1 MANDKEPVMSDH
13 ISRRTVLRGIGA
25 LGSVAAGLAMFPPTA
40 SAATLT
46 RVLVFSKTAG
56 FRHDSIPAGI
66 TAIRN
71 LGSQNGF
78 AVDAT
83 EDASAFTTQNLAQY
97 QAVIWLSTTG
107 DVLNATQQAA
117 FESYVSGGGGYVG
130 VHSAADT
137 EYDWAWY
144 GSCVGAYFQSH
155 PAQQQATVVVED
167 RTNDSTA
174 HLPATWSRYD
184 EWYNYRTNP
193 RGSATVLMR
202 LDESSYS
209 GGSMGGDH
217 PITWWHDVGSGR
229 AWYTGLGHT
238 IESYSDSNF
247 TRMLLGGIR
256 VAAKAVTSDPGPG
269 GPVQPGVHYRLVAQH
284 SGKLA
289 DISGVS
295 TAAGALLHQW
305 AATGGLNQQFDF
317 LDSGGGYYRIRARHS
332 GLVLQVAG
340 NSNGADIAQR
350 ADTNATSQQWRVVDQ
365 GGGVVSL
372 VNRQSGLAMDV
383 WAAST
388 ANGARISQWT
398 SGGGANQRFQ
408 LQRV

>member
-1 MANDKEPVMSDH
+1 M
-13 ISRRTVLRGIGA
+13 LRGIG
-25 LGSVAAGLAMFPPTA
+25 VAGIGAGGLALFPPGATA
-40 SAATLT
+40 APLT

-66 TAIRN
+66 AAIRR
-71 LGSQNGF
+71 LGSENAF

-83 EDASAFTTQNLAQY
+83 ENANAFTTQNLAQY

-117 FESYVSGGGGYVG
+117 FESYVDGGGGYVG
-130 VHSAADT
+130 VHAAADT

-144 GSCVGAYFQSH
+144 GGCVGAYFASH
-155 PAQQQATVVVED
+155 PAQQQASLVVED

-174 HLPATWSRYD
+174 HLPATWSRFD

-193 RGSATVLMR
+193 RGGVNVLMR
-202 LDESSYS
+202 LDESTYS
-209 GGSMGGDH
+209 GGTMGSDH
-217 PITWWHDVGSGR
+217 PITWWHDVGAGR

-238 IESYSDSNF
+238 IESYSDPNF
-247 TRMLLGGIR
+247 TRTLLGGIR
-256 VAAKAVTSDPGPG
+256 VAAKAVPADPGT
-269 GPVQPGVHYRLVAQH
+269 GPVRTGVFYRLVAQH

-289 DISGVS
+289 DISAAS
-295 TAAGALLHQW
+295 TAEGALLRQW
-305 AATGGLNQQFDF
+305 SATGGLNQQFDF

-332 GLVLQVAG
+332 GMVLQVA
-340 NSNGADIAQR
+340 NPSSGADIGQQPDANT
-350 ADTNATSQQWRVVDQ
+350 ASQQWRVVDR
-365 GGGVVSL
+365 GSGVVSL

-383 WAAST
+383 WGVST
-388 ANGARISQWT
+388 ADGARISQWT
-398 SGGGANQRFQ
+398 STDATNQCFQ

>member
-1 MANDKEPVMSDH
+1 MTDH
-13 ISRRTVLRGIGA
+13 ITRRTVLRGIGA
-25 LGSVAAGLAMFPPTA
+25 LGGALAASAVLAPTA

-66 TAIRN
+66 NAIRQ
-71 LGSQNGF
+71 LGAQNGF

-83 EDASAFTTQNLAQY
+83 EDGAAFTTQNLAQY
-97 QAVIWLSTTG
+97 QAVVWLSTTG
-107 DVLNATQQAA
+107 DVLTATQQTA
-117 FESYVSGGGGYVG
+117 FESYVNGGGGYVG

-144 GSCVGAYFQSH
+144 GGCVGAYFASH
-155 PAQQQATVVVED
+155 PAQQQATVIVENRATD
-167 RTNDSTA
+167 ATA
-174 HLPATWSRYD
+174 HLPATWSRFD

-193 RGSATVLMR
+193 RGAVTVLMR

-209 GGSMGGDH
+209 GGTMGADH
-217 PITWWHDVGSGR
+217 PITWWHDVGAGR

-238 IESYSDSNF
+238 IESYSDANF

-256 VAAKAVTSDPGPG
+256 MAARAVPAEPT
-269 GPVQPGVHYRLVAQH
+269 GPVQVGVLYRLVAQH

-289 DISGVS
+289 DIAGVS
-295 TAAGALLHQW
+295 TAPGALLHQW
-305 AATGGLNQQFDF
+305 SATGGLNQQFDF
-317 LDSGGGYYRIRARHS
+317 LDSGGGYYRVRARHS
-332 GLVLQVAG
+332 GLVLQVA
-340 NSNGADIAQR
+340 SSASGADIAQQQD
-350 ADTNATSQQWRVVDQ
+350 ANSAAQQWRVVDL

-372 VNRQSGLAMDV
+372 VNRQSGLTMDV
-383 WAAST
+383 WAAGT
-388 ANGARISQWT
+388 ANGTRISQWT
-398 SGGGANQRFQ
+398 ATGAANQRFQ

>member
-1 MANDKEPVMSDH
+1 MSMD
-13 ISRRTVLRGIGA
+13 ISRRAVLRGIGA
-25 LGSVAAGLAMFPPTA
+25 LGIGAGGLAAFPSVAA
-40 SAATLT
+40 AAPLT

-66 TAIRN
+66 AAIRQ

-78 AVDAT
+78 TVDAT
-83 EDASAFTTQNLAQY
+83 EDANAFTTANLAQY
-97 QAVIWLSTTG
+97 QVVIWLSTTG
-107 DVLNATQQAA
+107 DVLNATQQTA
-117 FESYVSGGGGYVG
+117 FESYVNGGGGYVG

-144 GSCVGAYFQSH
+144 GGCCGAYFLSH
-155 PAQQQATVVVED
+155 PAQQTASVIVED
-167 RTNDSTA
+167 RTSDSTA
-174 HLPATWSRYD
+174 HLPATWSRFD

-193 RGSATVLMR
+193 RGAVNVLMR
-202 LDESSYS
+202 LDESTYS
-209 GGSMGGDH
+209 GGTMGADH

-238 IESYSDSNF
+238 IESYSDPNF

-256 VAAKAVTSDPGPG
+256 VAAKAVTSDPGT
-269 GPVQPGVHYRLVAQH
+269 GPVQTGVFYRLVAQH

-305 AATGGLNQQFDF
+305 SATGGLNQQFDF

-332 GLVLQVAG
+332 GLVLQAAS
-340 NSNGADIAQR
+340 NSSGADITQQP
-350 ADTNATSQQWRVVDQ
+350 DSNATAQQWRVVDQ

-383 WAAST
+383 WSAST

-398 SGGGANQRFQ
+398 SSSGATNQRFQ
-408 LQRV
+408 LQRG

>member
-1 MANDKEPVMSDH
+1 MPHPVT
-13 ISRRTVLRGIGA
+13 RRSVLRGLGA
-25 LGSVAAGLAMFPPTA
+25 LGVGAGGLAMFPHVS

-83 EDASAFTTQNLAQY
+83 EDAGAFTTQNLAQY

-107 DVLNATQQAA
+107 DVLNATQQTA
-117 FESYVSGGGGYVG
+117 FESYVNGGGGYVG

-137 EYDWAWY
+137 EYDWSWY
-144 GSCVGAYFQSH
+144 GGCVGAYFLSH
-155 PAQQQATVVVED
+155 PAQQQANVIVED
-167 RTNDSTA
+167 RTTDSTA
-174 HLPATWSRYD
+174 HLAATWRRFD
-184 EWYNYRTNP
+184 ELYNYRSNP
-193 RGSATVLMR
+193 RANVHVLMR

-209 GGSMGGDH
+209 GGTMGSDH

-238 IESYSDSNF
+238 IESFSDPLF

-256 VAAKAVTSDPGPG
+256 MAAKAVPTDPDPEPG
-269 GPVQPGVHYRLVAQH
+269 GPVQTGVYYRLAARH

-289 DISGVS
+289 DVSGAS
-295 TAAGALLHQW
+295 TAAGARLQQW
-305 AATGGLNQQFDF
+305 SATGGSNQQFDF
-317 LDSGGGYYRIRARHS
+317 LDSTGGYYRIRARHS

-340 NSNGADIAQR
+340 NGTGADITQQ
-350 ADTNATSQQWRVVDQ
+350 ADSNATSQQWRVVDQ
-365 GGGVVSL
+365 GSGVVSL
-372 VNRQSGLAMDV
+372 VNRQSNLAMDV
-383 WAAST
+383 WSAST
-388 ANGARISQWT
+388 ADGARISQWT
-398 SGGGANQRFQ
+398 PGTGTNQRFL